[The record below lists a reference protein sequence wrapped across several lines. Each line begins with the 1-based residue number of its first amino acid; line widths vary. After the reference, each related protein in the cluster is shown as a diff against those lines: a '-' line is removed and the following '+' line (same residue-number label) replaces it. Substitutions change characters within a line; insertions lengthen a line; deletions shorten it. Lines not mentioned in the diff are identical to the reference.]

1 LLAKR
6 NFAAATIAAVLLVAG
21 CGGGTRDH
29 PARASASDP
38 DAAVG
43 PVPRQGGLP
52 RATVTVDPVGPARI
66 VPRSFFGISTEYWAI
81 PLFGR
86 HMREFERALSLL
98 RVPGNGPFVLRIG
111 GDSADHSVF
120 DLNVGRLPRGV
131 FDLRPSWFHRTSLLA
146 SDLRA
151 HVLMDLNLVTDQ
163 PAMAG
168 RWARAA
174 MTELPRGSVVGFEIG
189 NEPDLYSR
197 RYWATVFSPLG
208 LLTRDLPVELTPQ
221 GYVSLFGTYDR
232 VLAMIA
238 PHVGLVGPVVAYP
251 ALALPWIATLLR
263 GPHPGLR
270 LISAHEYPYS
280 ACETP
285 LSPLFPTI
293 SRILSEGATAG
304 MAASVK
310 PAVLLAHR
318 AGFPFRLTEANSV
331 TCGGLPGVSDTF
343 ATALW
348 APDAMFEL
356 LRTGANGV
364 NVHVR
369 AYADN
374 AAFGLGT
381 DGIVAHPLMYGLI
394 LFTRMLGAGARLV
407 PATLEA
413 PGSLHLKA
421 WAVRVG
427 ARDLRVLVI
436 NKGDH
441 TVRVRLH
448 LPASAPAT
456 VERLLA
462 PSPRALSGVT
472 LGGQHLGIHET
483 WLGRRSTPTIR
494 RAAGGVYALSVPAT
508 SAALVRVQTEARA
521 R

>member
-1 LLAKR
+1 
-6 NFAAATIAAVLLVAG
+6 
-21 CGGGTRDH
+21 
-29 PARASASDP
+29 
-38 DAAVG
+38 
-43 PVPRQGGLP
+43 
-52 RATVTVDPVGPARI
+52 VTVSAAGPARI

-98 RVPGNGPFVLRIG
+98 RVPGNGPFILRIG

-120 DLNVGRLPRGV
+120 DVNVGRLPRGV
-131 FDLRPSWFHRTSLLA
+131 FDLRPSWFHRTSELV
-146 SDLRA
+146 SHIRA
-151 HVLMDLNLVTDQ
+151 RLIVDLNLVTDS
-163 PAMAG
+163 PLMAR
-168 RWARAA
+168 RWALAS
-174 MTELPRGSVVGFEIG
+174 TVGLPRRTVVGLEIG
-189 NEPDLYSR
+189 NEPDLYTR
-197 RYWATVFSPLG
+197 RYWASVFSPIG
-208 LLTRDLPVELTPQ
+208 LLARDLPVELTPDS
-221 GYVSLFGTYDR
+221 YVRLFGSYSR
-232 VLAMIA
+232 VLSTLSPRI
-238 PHVGLVGPVVAYP
+238 GLVGPVVAYP
-251 ALALPWIATLLR
+251 ALALPWISTLLR
-263 GPHPGLR
+263 GPHPGLEE
-270 LISAHEYPYS
+270 ISAHEYPYS
-280 ACETP
+280 ACEPP
-285 LSPLFPTI
+285 LSPQFPTI

-374 AAFGLGT
+374 AAFGLGP

-394 LFTRMLGAGARLV
+394 LFTRMLAADARLV

-413 PGSLHLKA
+413 PSSLHLKA
-421 WAVRVG
+421 WAVRNG

-436 NKGDH
+436 NKGAH
-441 TVRVRLH
+441 TVRARLH
-448 LPASAPAT
+448 LPASTPAT

-472 LGGQHLGIHET
+472 LGGRHLGIHET

-494 RAAGGVYALSVPAT
+494 RAAGVYTLTVPAA
-508 SAALVRVQTEARA
+508 SAALVQVQTDARA

>member
-1 LLAKR
+1 
-6 NFAAATIAAVLLVAG
+6 
-21 CGGGTRDH
+21 
-29 PARASASDP
+29 
-38 DAAVG
+38 
-43 PVPRQGGLP
+43 
-52 RATVTVDPVGPARI
+52 

-98 RVPGNGPFVLRIG
+98 RVPGNGPFILRIG

-120 DLNVGRLPRGV
+120 DVNVGRLPRGV
-131 FDLRPSWFHRTSLLA
+131 FDLRASWFHKTSELVSHIDARLI
-146 SDLRA
+146 
-151 HVLMDLNLVTDQ
+151 VDLNLVTDS
-163 PAMAG
+163 PLMAR
-168 RWARAA
+168 RWAHAS
-174 MTELPRGSVVGFEIG
+174 TVGLPRRTVVGLEIG
-189 NEPDLYSR
+189 NEPDLYTR
-197 RYWATVFSPLG
+197 RYWATVFSPIG
-208 LLTRDLPVELTPQ
+208 LLARDLPVELTPDS
-221 GYVSLFGTYDR
+221 YVRLFGSYSR
-232 VLAMIA
+232 VLSTLSPKI
-238 PHVGLVGPVVAYP
+238 GLVGPVVAYP
-251 ALALPWIATLLR
+251 ALALPWISTLLR
-263 GPHPGLR
+263 GPHPGLEE
-270 LISAHEYPYS
+270 ISAHEYPYS
-280 ACETP
+280 ACEPP

-293 SRILSEGATAG
+293 DRILSEGATAG

-394 LFTRMLGAGARLV
+394 LFTRMLGPGARLV

-413 PGSLHLKA
+413 PSSLHLRA

-436 NKGDH
+436 NKGAH
-441 TVRVRLH
+441 TVRVRLR
-448 LPASAPAT
+448 LRASTPAT

-472 LGGQHLGIHET
+472 LGGRHLGIHET
-483 WLGRRSTPTIR
+483 WLGRPSTPTIR
-494 RAAGGVYALSVPAT
+494 RAAGVYTLSVPAT